1 MKNYLSLLALVLV
14 VSAAPVQAESVYKWT
29 DKDGVTHYGDR
40 QPQGQ
45 ESESVDVVSGTSRS
59 TNSEDGKKGGE
70 SGRLSPQERLKTLQ
84 ADQQETR
91 EQASKSRAKEAR
103 DKQRIK
109 NCEIARDALKKLNTY
124 GRIKVEEDGEQ
135 RYLTPEEI
143 EAKKAE
149 YQKIEADACTDQ

>member
-1 MKNYLSLLALVLV
+1 V

-70 SGRLSPQERLKTLQ
+70 SGRLSPQERLKTLRRISRKPGSRLLR
-84 ADQQETR
+84 AERRKPGTSSVSR
-91 EQASKSRAKEAR
+91 TAKSPGTLSKSSTPTG
-103 DKQRIK
+103 
-109 NCEIARDALKKLNTY
+109 ALKL
-124 GRIKVEEDGEQ
+124 
-135 RYLTPEEI
+135 
-143 EAKKAE
+143 KKMASSV
-149 YQKIEADACTDQ
+149 T